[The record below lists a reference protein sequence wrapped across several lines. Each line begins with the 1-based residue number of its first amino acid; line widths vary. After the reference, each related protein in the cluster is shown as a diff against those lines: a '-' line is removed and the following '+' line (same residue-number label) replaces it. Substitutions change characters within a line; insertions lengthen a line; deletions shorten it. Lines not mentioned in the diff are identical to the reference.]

1 MARLIVEK
9 SPPLKGHVKV
19 SGAKNSVLPIMA
31 ASLMSEGN
39 IVLQDIPNL
48 EDVDV
53 MKDVLDA
60 IGSQVQYKGRGII
73 EITTPRILTC
83 EAPNDLVKKMR
94 ASFLI
99 MGALLARTGRARM
112 YMPGGCNIGV
122 RPVDLHLKGFSALG
136 TEIIQEHGY
145 IEARAKKLRGTTI
158 YLDFPS
164 VGATENIMM
173 AACFAEG
180 QTVIENA
187 AEEPEI
193 VDLANFLNKM
203 GAKIKGAGT
212 DTIKI
217 EGVKQLGS
225 AEHRVIPDRIEV
237 GTFMAAG
244 AITGGDI
251 VIDNVIMDHV
261 VSIAAKLK
269 EAGVEIIP
277 YGNSVRVRSD
287 GCLKATDVKTLPYP
301 GFPTDMQAPFM
312 ALMSV
317 ARGNSIIIE
326 TIFENRFLHVEELKR
341 MGAKIKIEGR
351 SAIVEGVPKLTG
363 AQVKVT
369 DLRAGAA
376 LVLAGLV
383 AEGKSEITDI
393 FHIDRGYERLE
404 EKLKGLG
411 AIINRVQD

>member
-1 MARLIVEK
+1 MAKLIVEK
-9 SPPLKGHVKV
+9 SPPLKGRVKV

-39 IVLQDIPNL
+39 IVIQDIPNL

-60 IGSQVQYKGRGII
+60 IGSRMQYKGRGII
-73 EITTPRILTC
+73 EIATPRILTC

-99 MGALLARTGRARM
+99 MGALLARMGRARM

-136 TEIIQEHGY
+136 TEIIQEHGF

-237 GTFMAAG
+237 GTFMVAG

-261 VSIAAKLK
+261 VSITAKLK

-287 GCLKATDVKTLPYP
+287 GCLRATDVKTLPYP
-301 GFPTDMQAPFM
+301 GFPTDMQAQFM

-317 ARGNSIIIE
+317 ARGNSVIIE

-351 SAIVEGVPKLTG
+351 SAIVEGVPRLTG

-376 LVLAGLV
+376 LVLAGMV

-393 FHIDRGYERLE
+393 FHIDRGYEKFE

>member
-1 MARLIVEK
+1 MARLLVEK
-9 SPPLKGHVKV
+9 SPPLKGRVKV

-31 ASLMSEGN
+31 ASLMSEGTVT
-39 IVLQDIPNL
+39 IKEIPEL
-48 EDVDV
+48 EDVVV
-53 MKDVLDA
+53 MKDVLGA
-60 IGSQVQYKGRGII
+60 IGSKVQQEDKGVV
-73 EITTPRILTC
+73 EITTPAIWSC
-83 EAPNDLVKKMR
+83 EAPNDLVKRMR
-94 ASFLI
+94 ASFLV
-99 MGALLARTGRARM
+99 MGPLLAKKGKARM

-136 TEIIQEHGY
+136 TEITQERGY
-145 IEARAKKLRGTTI
+145 IEAKAKKLRGATI

-173 AACFAEG
+173 AACLAEG

-203 GAKIKGAGT
+203 GARIKGAGT
-212 DTIKI
+212 DTIRI

-225 AEHRVIPDRIEV
+225 AEHTVIPDRIEV
-237 GTFMAAG
+237 GTFMIAA

-251 VIDNVIMDHV
+251 IIDNVIMDHV
-261 VSIAAKLK
+261 VSITAKLK
-269 EAGVEIIP
+269 EAGIEVMP
-277 YGNSVRVRSD
+277 YGSSVRVK
-287 GCLKATDVKTLPYP
+287 GKECFKATDVKTLPYP

-317 ARGNSIIIE
+317 AKGNSVIIE
-326 TIFENRFLHVEELKR
+326 TVFENRFLHVEELKR

-351 SAIVEGVPKLTG
+351 SAIVEGVPRLTG
-363 AQVKVT
+363 AQVKAT

-383 AEGKSEITDI
+383 AEGVSEISDV
-393 FHIDRGYERLE
+393 FHIDRGYERFE

-411 AIINRVQD
+411 AIITRVQ

>member
-9 SPPLKGHVKV
+9 SPPLKGRVTV

-31 ASLMSEGN
+31 ASIMSEGN
-39 IVLQDIPNL
+39 IVLQDIPHL

-53 MKDVLDA
+53 MKDVLKA
-60 IGSQVQYKGRGII
+60 IGSQVKSRGGTI
-73 EITTPRILTC
+73 EIFTPDILKW

-145 IEARAKKLRGTTI
+145 IEARAKKLKGTSI

-203 GAKIKGAGT
+203 GARIKGAGT

-225 AEHRVIPDRIEV
+225 AEHKVIPDRIEV
-237 GTFMAAG
+237 GTFMAAV

-251 VIDNVIMDHV
+251 IIDNVIMDHV

-277 YGNSVRVRSD
+277 HGNSVRVKSD

-317 ARGNSIIIE
+317 AKGNSVIIE
-326 TIFENRFLHVEELKR
+326 TIFENRFLHVEELRR

-351 SAIVEGVPKLTG
+351 SAIVEGVPRLTG
-363 AQVKVT
+363 AQVKAT

-383 AEGKSEITDI
+383 AEGKTEIIDI
-393 FHIDRGYERLE
+393 FHIDRGYEKLE

-411 AIINRVQD
+411 AIINRVKD